1 MAQPTAPDTNPAEG
15 NAKPS
20 RAPYILG
27 IVALIAIVWGGKTVL
42 YNRKHATTD
51 NAQVDGT
58 IVPVLAKVGGY
69 VASVRVVENQA
80 AKGGDLLVVLDRKST
95 RLNSSH
101 VALSRMPS
109 SA

>member
-69 VASVRVVENQA
+69 VESIRVDRGDSVS
-80 AKGGDLLVVLDRKST
+80 KGDLIASLEVPELMADLRRQWVSFQ
-95 RLNSSH
+95 
-101 VALSRMPS
+101 
-109 SA
+109 